1 MSKKMIS
8 ILVAVFGTL
17 IAIWIWTFSSI
28 GQSPIIIGGS
38 TSANAFM
45 QKVTT
50 EISAVD
56 YTYNSTGSQNGVNG
70 VFNNVYTGGMISKDP
85 TNFGKP
91 DQEWSYYN
99 EDGAD
104 VDITPNNLDG
114 YIAAKTADKKSYTA
128 TQLGVDAIAIIY
140 NLPGELDQPE
150 VNFELSSDVL
160 KDIYEGRITNWYD
173 VPGFEKKWMWKLNRS
188 HVKLGLGQELP
199 SKKKL
204 ALPTPRNLMLPIR
217 TEWCLIPSGEQKGQ
231 LVLFHCHLLIKS
243 KETLTCMSLELMGF
257 VFLMLMTMFK
267 VVKNETQS
275 VKNELNMNQKN

>member
-56 YTYNSTGSQNGVNG
+56 YTYNSTDSQNGVNG

-173 VPGFEKKWMWKLNRS
+173 VPGFEKKSECGN
-188 HVKLGLGQELP
+188 
-199 SKKKL
+199 
-204 ALPTPRNLMLPIR
+204 
-217 TEWCLIPSGEQKGQ
+217 
-231 LVLFHCHLLIKS
+231 
-243 KETLTCMSLELMGF
+243 
-257 VFLMLMTMFK
+257 
-267 VVKNETQS
+267 
-275 VKNELNMNQKN
+275 